1 MSGASVLGDRAHEML
16 DALADCTDEPGR
28 ITRLSFGP
36 AHVRAARLV
45 AEWMRDA
52 GLEARVDAAGTVRG
66 LRSFGSARPEAH
78 SGRRRLLIGSHIDTV
93 PDAGRFDGM
102 LGVVIGILAVSE
114 LVRRGAELPF
124 DVEVLAFGDEEGLR
138 FPGAS
143 IGSLSL
149 AAALPQHV
157 LETPDAQGVSLG
169 QALSDFRQAVDPE
182 SDPDPVDGPV
192 SGSLA
197 LDPAELVGYLEVH
210 IEQGPVLESANAPLG
225 VVTSIAAA
233 SRLRVEVSGAA
244 GHAGTV
250 PMAMRR
256 DALAAAAEMIIAVE
270 SLAGSSAEGLVA
282 TVGELV
288 IESPAANSIP
298 GAVTFSVDL
307 RAPVDEVLAMGRAS
321 LVESLHHVGRRR
333 GVAVDVLPQYDG
345 RATICDGHLSTVLS
359 AATAEHDAQ
368 ARHLPSGAGH
378 DAQSMAAVTPVGML
392 FVRSRAGAS
401 HVPDEYSSPSDC
413 GLAVSVLVDSVLQL
427 ADARPALGLSP
438 DRVVSAPR
446 SRAPEK
452 EPQR

>member
-1 MSGASVLGDRAHEML
+1 ML

-28 ITRLSFGP
+28 ISRLSFGA

-66 LRSFGSARPEAH
+66 IRSFGSSRAEAH

-102 LGVVIGILAVSE
+102 LGVVTGILAVSE

-124 DVEVLAFGDEEGLR
+124 DVELLAFGDEEGLR

-149 AAALPQHV
+149 AAALPQDV
-157 LETPDAQGVSLG
+157 LETPDAQGVELG
-169 QALSDFRQAVDPE
+169 QALRDFRQAVDPE
-182 SDPDPVDGPV
+182 SDPHPVDEPLP
-192 SGSLA
+192 GSLA

-210 IEQGPVLESANAPLG
+210 IEQGPVLESENAPLG

-233 SRLRVEVSGAA
+233 SRLRVKASGAA

-256 DALAAAAEMIIAVE
+256 DALAAAAEMIVAVE
-270 SLAGSSAEGLVA
+270 SIAGASTGGLVA

-307 RAPVDEVLAMGRAS
+307 RAPFDEVLA
-321 LVESLHHVGRRR
+321 VGRESIVEALHRVGR
-333 GVAVDVLPQYDG
+333 GRDVTVDVLPQYDG
-345 RATICDGHLSTVLS
+345 RATICDDRLS
-359 AATAEHDAQ
+359 AVLASTTAQHGVQ
-368 ARHLPSGAGH
+368 APHLPSGAGH
-378 DAQSMAAVTPVGML
+378 DAQSIAAVTPVGML
-392 FVRSRAGAS
+392 FVRSRGGAS
-401 HVPDEYSSPSDC
+401 HVPDEYSWPSDC
-413 GLAVSVLVDSVLQL
+413 GLAVSVLVASVLQL